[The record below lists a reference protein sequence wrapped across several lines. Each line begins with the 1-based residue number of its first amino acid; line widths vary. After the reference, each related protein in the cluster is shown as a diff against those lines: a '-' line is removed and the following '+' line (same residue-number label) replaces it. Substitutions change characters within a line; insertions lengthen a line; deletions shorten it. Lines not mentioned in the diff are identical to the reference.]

1 MKAGKKI
8 TASSIMDQ
16 NFKNWFALR
25 NAISTQNALNGVP
38 SRTVTIENA
47 RSEYRNLVT
56 SLSSFA
62 NPLHKDHNRVFT
74 ALKND
79 IQERGAI
86 DTIAS
91 IANGLAAKLQS
102 ISDAAM
108 KNGATQA
115 QAEAVA
121 INSFIGN
128 PGYDQFANLG
138 FLSGQ
143 LFEQKTFIQ
152 SYLEEGDA
160 YQLATEFAGS
170 AGAISRFRVPI
181 AQVSGSAKSRLG
193 DLNPW
198 TDDRIDSVN
207 AAQVSIVSEF
217 KDARTD
223 YSKYFIDSAQ
233 TAQALGY
240 ARAVSPALAGFV
252 LQSLYV
258 EAYLELVAKN
268 AEIAFVDGWLD
279 SKYTA
284 GIGGRYGL
292 LSSAI
297 MLKLASAGAAS
308 PLLASPADWDANP
321 NLLIQQIVNYNYK
334 PANVDAPLA
343 ADADVTL
350 VYKDIVRLLNLIA
363 LTNVV
368 TGTKIVL
375 YVPTAFYA
383 LAVNYLGTGTFN
395 RQLDEAVTK
404 ATSGI
409 VKKVEVKTSGLLG
422 ARTNSNGVVQKNHF
436 VAVVHGASNDKKGSV
451 LPMVT
456 AAPQVSSGVVS
467 QQRIEYAAEL
477 VSGGPMILQT
487 GQVFDLEFSVQAT

>member
-16 NFKNWFALR
+16 NFKNWFAMR
-25 NAISTQNALNGVP
+25 NSVATQLALNGKP
-38 SRTVTIENA
+38 GKTVSIENA
-47 RSEYRNLVT
+47 RAEYQQLIT
-56 SLSSFA
+56 SLSNFA
-62 NPLHKDHNRVFT
+62 NPLHKDHNRVHA
-74 ALKND
+74 ALRND
-79 IQERGAI
+79 LGDRGAI
-86 DTIAS
+86 DTVAA
-91 IANGLAAKLQS
+91 IANGLAMKLRT

-108 KNGATQA
+108 KNGASPA

-143 LFEQKTFIQ
+143 LFEQKTFMQ
-152 SYLEEGDA
+152 SFLEEGDA
-160 YQLATEFAGS
+160 YQLATEFAAS
-170 AGAISRFRVPI
+170 AGAISRFRVPV
-181 AQVSGSAKSRLG
+181 AQISGSAKTRLG

-207 AAQVSIVSEF
+207 AAQVSIASEF

-223 YSKYFIDSAQ
+223 YSKYFIDAAQ

-240 ARAVSPALAGFV
+240 ARAASPALAGFV

-279 SKYTA
+279 EAYTP

-297 MLKLASAGAAS
+297 MLQLASAGAAS
-308 PLLASPADWDANP
+308 PLLADIADWDAAP
-321 NLLIQQIVNYNYK
+321 TKLIQQIVNYNYK
-334 PANVDAPLA
+334 PADSDAPLPA
-343 ADADVTL
+343 NADVTL

-368 TGTKIVL
+368 TGSKVVL
-375 YVPTAFYA
+375 YVPTSFYA

-409 VKKVEVKTSGLLG
+409 IKKVEVKTSGLLG
-422 ARTNSNGVVQKNHF
+422 ARTNSNGVAQKNHF
-436 VAVVHGASNDKKGSV
+436 VAIVQGASNDKKGV
-451 LPMVT
+451 VMPLVT
-456 AAPQVSSGVVS
+456 AVPQVSSGVVS

-487 GQVFDLEFSVQAT
+487 GQVFDLEFSVEA